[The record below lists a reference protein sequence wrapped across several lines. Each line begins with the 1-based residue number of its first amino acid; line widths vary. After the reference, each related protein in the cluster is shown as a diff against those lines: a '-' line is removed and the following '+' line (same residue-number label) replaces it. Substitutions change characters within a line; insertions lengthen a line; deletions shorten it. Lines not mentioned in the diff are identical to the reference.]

1 MKGSAAMDFGIMFFS
16 SLDSEQSPR
25 KYDLLLESTRFADER
40 GFRCVWTPERHFH
53 EFGGLFPNPAVTSA
67 ALATITRNLQI
78 RAGSLISPLH
88 DPIRI
93 AEEWSVVDNLSAGR
107 VAISFGSGWNV
118 NDFIFFPER
127 YERRQR
133 IMYEQI
139 DLVKRLWRGEAIPAK
154 NSFGK
159 EHLVR
164 LYPRPV
170 QAELPIWI
178 TSSGNVE
185 TFRSAGAIG
194 ANLLTHL
201 IGQDLK
207 GLAEK
212 IAQYRRAREE
222 HGFDARSG
230 IVTLM
235 LHTFLGADLDEVRRM
250 VKKPFCDYLRSAVS
264 LEQLAALGGGAISG
278 GHTIEPHEISEDLV
292 TELLDLTFA
301 RYFETGSLMGTVA
314 SCEPMVWR
322 LADTGVDEI
331 ACLLDFGVGDV
342 PAVLDSLERVDVLRR
357 AFSADSLDRSVE
369 DALDEFTEPLE

>member
-1 MKGSAAMDFGIMFFS
+1 MFFS
-16 SLDSEQSPR
+16 SLDSER
-25 KYDLLLESTRFADER
+25 NVGKYDLLLESTRFADAR
-40 GFRCVWTPERHFH
+40 GFCCVWTPERHFH
-53 EFGGLFPNPAVTSA
+53 EFGGLFPNPVVTSA
-67 ALATITRNLQI
+67 ALATITQNLQI
-78 RAGSLISPLH
+78 RAGSVISPLH

-93 AEEWSVVDNLSAGR
+93 AEEWSVVDNLSSGR

-127 YERRQR
+127 YERRHQ

-139 DLVKRLWRGEAIPAK
+139 ELVKKLWRGETIPAK

-159 EHLVR
+159 ELRLR
-164 LYPRPV
+164 LYPKPV

-201 IGQDLK
+201 IGQDLTQ
-207 GLAEK
+207 LREK
-212 IAQYRRAREE
+212 IVQYRRAREE
-222 HGFDARSG
+222 HGFEASSG

-235 LHTFLGADLDEVRRM
+235 LHTFLGADLEEVRRM

-278 GHTIEPHEISEDLV
+278 GHKIEPHEISEDLI
-292 TELLDLTFA
+292 TELLELTFA
-301 RYFETGSLMGTVA
+301 RYFESGSLMGTVE

-322 LADTGVDEI
+322 LVDTGVDEI

-342 PAVLDSLERVDVLRR
+342 EAVLESLERVDVLRR
-357 AFSADSLDRSVE
+357 AFSTDSQSRSVE
-369 DALDEFTEPLE
+369 DALEEFTEPLE